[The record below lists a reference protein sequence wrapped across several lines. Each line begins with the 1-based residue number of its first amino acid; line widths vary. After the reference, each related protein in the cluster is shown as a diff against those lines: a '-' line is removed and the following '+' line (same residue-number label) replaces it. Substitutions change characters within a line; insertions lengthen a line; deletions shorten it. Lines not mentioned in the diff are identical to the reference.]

1 MVPGSTDLEGQGQ
14 SPDITP
20 SPYQLNWNSAKPF
33 SLVLPFEIRRL
44 EEVIHATVLCKQS
57 QPVATQEGAHD
68 HSSADGAPG
77 CAPAW
82 PPSPH
87 SEEQQYYTHFAS
99 GGTAA
104 TPGPVTG
111 GSGLKAL
118 PATKKFS
125 VTQEFHLGI
134 YPKGITRQRSPR
146 NEQRTIT
153 SHQMA
158 NYHYW

>member
-1 MVPGSTDLEGQGQ
+1 MGVLLVVPGSTDLEGQGQ

-20 SPYQLNWNSAKPF
+20 SPNQLNWNSAKPF

-44 EEVIHATVLCKQS
+44 EEVIHATVLCKQRVS
-57 QPVATQEGAHD
+57 TWQLQEGADD
-68 HSSADGAPG
+68 HSSTDGVPG

-99 GGTAA
+99 GGTASP
-104 TPGPVTG
+104 PGPVTG
-111 GSGLKAL
+111 RSGLKAL

-134 YPKGITRQRSPR
+134 YPEGVTRP
-146 NEQRTIT
+146 T
-153 SHQMA
+153 
-158 NYHYW
+158 